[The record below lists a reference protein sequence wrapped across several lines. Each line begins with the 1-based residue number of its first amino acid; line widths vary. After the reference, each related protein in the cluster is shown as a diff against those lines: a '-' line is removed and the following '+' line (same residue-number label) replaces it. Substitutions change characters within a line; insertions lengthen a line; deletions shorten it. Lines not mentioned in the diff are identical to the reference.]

1 LNGGDTG
8 VRNAVKVKW
17 KNGEINVYKVGA
29 GGKVDLKITEA
40 GVGTDYYR
48 DHLLAPGKISQ
59 SITLNTDICKR

>member
-1 LNGGDTG
+1 
-8 VRNAVKVKW
+8 
-17 KNGEINVYKVGA
+17 VYKVGA

-59 SITLNTDICKR
+59 FITLNTDICKR